1 MTRKYKKALPSL
13 ALFAGTV
20 CSFSIISVRITGM
33 AAWLLFITGLS
44 LYNLV
49 KEYGQIQKKDILT
62 GSIVIALRKARK
74 TTMDSIALSGS
85 TRKLRILPV
94 RISFF

>member
-20 CSFSIISVRITGM
+20 CSFSIISVRIMGM

-49 KEYGQIQKKDILT
+49 KEYC
-62 GSIVIALRKARK
+62 
-74 TTMDSIALSGS
+74 LSEKGYS
-85 TRKLRILPV
+85 DRQYSEFPCT
-94 RISFF
+94 S